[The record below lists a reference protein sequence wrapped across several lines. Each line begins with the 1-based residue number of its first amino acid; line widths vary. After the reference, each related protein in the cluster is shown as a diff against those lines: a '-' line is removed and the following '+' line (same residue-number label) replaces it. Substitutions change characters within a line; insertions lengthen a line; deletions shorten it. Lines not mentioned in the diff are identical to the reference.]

1 MLLKNVPKMDVLAA
15 LIVCPVLLVCDI
27 PKNFRIWNDLSM
39 YGNKEKAKQAF
50 FQELDVSAR
59 ADQCKKCGK
68 CETVCPQSIA
78 IRENLKAAAK
88 ELNALKEV

>member
-1 MLLKNVPKMDVLAA
+1 MLLKNVPKMDGTGCAYCMP
-15 LIVCPVLLVCDI
+15 CPFGVDI

-59 ADQCKKCGK
+59 YECKNVANVKLS
-68 CETVCPQSIA
+68 VLSP
-78 IRENLKAAAK
+78 LLFAK
-88 ELNALKEV
+88 I